1 MAHWRDHL
9 NSSLLGAYSLYD
21 DKNDGFKEID
31 GMILRTSHE
40 EHNLGASGKQKCFVA
55 YTSLDNKKPM
65 KINVTI
71 ANAIALAAGSKN
83 PDKWVNVPVTFFVD
97 QKVKTK
103 DGITEAI
110 RCRKNNKAATVD
122 YSAEEQMLKDCKTL
136 EELASVYTQEGF
148 PRTPLLGLKD
158 QLKKKLTDELP
169 KD

>member
-9 NSSLLGAYSLYD
+9 DSSLLGAYSLFD
-21 DKNDGFKEID
+21 DKTEGFKEIE
-31 GMILRTSHE
+31 GMILRTAHE
-40 EHNLGASGKQKCFVA
+40 EHNLGASGKQRIFVA
-55 YTSLDNKKPM
+55 YTTLDKKKPM

-71 ANAIALAAGSKN
+71 AGAIALAAGSKN
-83 PDKWVNVPVTFFVD
+83 PDKWVNVPVTFYVD
-97 QKVKTK
+97 QNVKSKAGTS
-103 DGITEAI
+103 EAL
-110 RCRKNNKAATVD
+110 RCRKNNKAATAD

-136 EELASVYTQEGF
+136 EELAAVYTQDGF